1 MNTMVGGVPPKDV
14 TNAFL
19 GGQNDAEREA
29 LLGSIARTSSSSS
42 SSDDNNNN
50 NESSRGGGGG
60 LRKTTTTF
68 AMVAAAVGALAFA
81 SIGAAVVVGGGN
93 GHHNIKARLGG
104 GRAAAAVPTP
114 NTFGVGEG
122 TAALGNNNAQK
133 KSARYA
139 KVGLLGAMDIHAW
152 PEPVEEEQHA
162 PLEEHP
168 DEEEEIQAAEEQ
180 AVEPQKPKE
189 PIIAQAQPAVQPA
202 VQEQAAA
209 PNVLETANPQWVN
222 QEAYAVQQQVAAS
235 GQVDSTP
242 QPGVEQA
249 AVAIDPQTGQPFA
262 TPADGG
268 VSEDAQRTNVDLS
281 EPPASWPVDME
292 SGVQCNPIIG
302 CIAGVPY
309 PGIGCCETAT
319 LTPAD
324 VAPTQTQ
331 NQVPVNPYQYP
342 IAGAVTTQPAAALPY
357 GQQQQ
362 IQQQQTQNPYQQQL
376 QAAPATGGVVQPA
389 EQTSPVGENGLPECN
404 VAEECIPGVPIPG
417 IGCCNEA
424 EKALI
429 IADAQSRQKIDP
441 VTGVPCNT
449 DSNCVAGVPIP
460 GIGCCESAESTVG
473 LEEQQTQFY
482 QQQQQIPGQY
492 VGTASANPGA
502 SAVITAENAQPQML
516 NQIDPV
522 TGQACNPNPGCVAG
536 VPIPGIGCCTGTA
549 SRMIPG
555 APLVDAATGL
565 PLVDQNPVDPATG
578 KPLFAKAC
586 DATPTCVA
594 GVPTPGVDSCCK
606 QGECDSSPTCTAG
619 SLEPGVNNCCHVCDP
634 NPECQVGSEFPG
646 IDTCC
651 KPPPPPD
658 YDGTPGNC
666 DANPSCKPGVPD
678 IGKNTCC
685 PDNAACDTN
694 PECIP
699 GGTTPGVDTCC
710 AETSLVKQKAQELG
724 AGEVETKKQNPWKGC
739 NPDPKCLPGVDI
751 PGVDNCCKNCEPG
764 VPTPGVDDCGVAKK
778 RMWARSMRKNGMKN
792 DQINEVIQKESKHT
806 EQTAEEKEQNRQ
818 QMMLE
823 LKNRIKEEM
832 ARKESLLKAKK
843 AQARASARASRG
855 SSSA

>member
-114 NTFGVGEG
+114 INTFGVGEG

-189 PIIAQAQPAVQPA
+189 PIVAQAQPAVQPA

-281 EPPASWPVDME
+281 KPPASWPVDME

-429 IADAQSRQKIDP
+429 IADRNLDKKSTQSP
-441 VTGVPCNT
+441 VHRATR
-449 DSNCVAGVPIP
+449 I
-460 GIGCCESAESTVG
+460 
-473 LEEQQTQFY
+473 Q
-482 QQQQQIPGQY
+482 
-492 VGTASANPGA
+492 
-502 SAVITAENAQPQML
+502 
-516 NQIDPV
+516 
-522 TGQACNPNPGCVAG
+522 
-536 VPIPGIGCCTGTA
+536 TA
-549 SRMIPG
+549 SRVSRFR
-555 APLVDAATGL
+555 ALAA
-565 PLVDQNPVDPATG
+565 A
-578 KPLFAKAC
+578 
-586 DATPTCVA
+586 
-594 GVPTPGVDSCCK
+594 
-606 QGECDSSPTCTAG
+606 
-619 SLEPGVNNCCHVCDP
+619 SL
-634 NPECQVGSEFPG
+634 
-646 IDTCC
+646 
-651 KPPPPPD
+651 
-658 YDGTPGNC
+658 
-666 DANPSCKPGVPD
+666 
-678 IGKNTCC
+678 
-685 PDNAACDTN
+685 
-694 PECIP
+694 
-699 GGTTPGVDTCC
+699 
-710 AETSLVKQKAQELG
+710 
-724 AGEVETKKQNPWKGC
+724 
-739 NPDPKCLPGVDI
+739 
-751 PGVDNCCKNCEPG
+751 
-764 VPTPGVDDCGVAKK
+764 
-778 RMWARSMRKNGMKN
+778 
-792 DQINEVIQKESKHT
+792 
-806 EQTAEEKEQNRQ
+806 QNRRLAWKNNKRNSINNNNKFRAN
-818 QMMLE
+818 MLAP
-823 LKNRIKEEM
+823 R
-832 ARKESLLKAKK
+832 ARTRALRPSSLLKTRNRKC
-843 AQARASARASRG
+843 
-855 SSSA
+855 

>member
-1 MNTMVGGVPPKDV
+1 MNTMVGVPPKE
-14 TNAFL
+14 TNAFR
-19 GGQNDAEREA
+19 GQHDAEREA
-29 LLGSIARTSSSSS
+29 LLGSIARTSSSS

-50 NESSRGGGGG
+50 NESSRGGGG

-68 AMVAAAVGALAFA
+68 AMVAAVGALAFA

-114 NTFGVGEG
+114 INTFGVGEG

-168 DEEEEIQAAEEQ
+168 DEEEEIHQAAEEQ
-180 AVEPQKPKE
+180 AVEPQKPEE
-189 PIIAQAQPAVQPA
+189 PIVAQAQPAVQPA

-281 EPPASWPVDME
+281 KPPASWPVDME

-404 VAEECIPGVPIPG
+404 VADECIPGVPIPG

-473 LEEQQTQFY
+473 LEEQPQTQFY

-666 DANPSCKPGVPD
+666 DANPSCRPGVPD

-724 AGEVETKKQNPWKGC
+724 TAEVETKKQNPWKGC

-843 AQARASARASRG
+843 AQARASRG

>member
-1 MNTMVGGVPPKDV
+1 MQPDYWVHRWRAVSGHC
-14 TNAFL
+14 
-19 GGQNDAEREA
+19 
-29 LLGSIARTSSSSS
+29 
-42 SSDDNNNN
+42 
-50 NESSRGGGGG
+50 
-60 LRKTTTTF
+60 
-68 AMVAAAVGALAFA
+68 VA
-81 SIGAAVVVGGGN
+81 
-93 GHHNIKARLGG
+93 K
-104 GRAAAAVPTP
+104 
-114 NTFGVGEG
+114 
-122 TAALGNNNAQK
+122 
-133 KSARYA
+133 
-139 KVGLLGAMDIHAW
+139 
-152 PEPVEEEQHA
+152 
-162 PLEEHP
+162 PL
-168 DEEEEIQAAEEQ
+168 
-180 AVEPQKPKE
+180 
-189 PIIAQAQPAVQPA
+189 
-202 VQEQAAA
+202 
-209 PNVLETANPQWVN
+209 
-222 QEAYAVQQQVAAS
+222 
-235 GQVDSTP
+235 
-242 QPGVEQA
+242 
-249 AVAIDPQTGQPFA
+249 
-262 TPADGG
+262 
-268 VSEDAQRTNVDLS
+268 
-281 EPPASWPVDME
+281 
-292 SGVQCNPIIG
+292 
-302 CIAGVPY
+302 
-309 PGIGCCETAT
+309 T

-404 VAEECIPGVPIPG
+404 VADECIPGVPIPG

-429 IADAQSRQKIDP
+429 IADAQSDKKSTQSP
-441 VTGVPCNT
+441 VCTCNT
-449 DSNCVAGVPIP
+449 DSNCVSGCPDSGHWLLRVCRSDGWLGRTTNAILSTTTTNSGPI
-460 GIGCCESAESTVG
+460 CWHRERELA
-473 LEEQQTQFY
+473 L
-482 QQQQQIPGQY
+482 
-492 VGTASANPGA
+492 
-502 SAVITAENAQPQML
+502 AVITAENAQPQML

-565 PLVDQNPVDPATG
+565 PLVNQNPVDPATG

-678 IGKNTCC
+678 VGKNTCC

-699 GGTTPGVDTCC
+699 GGTTPGRYVLRRNVLGE
-710 AETSLVKQKAQELG
+710 AKVQELG

-739 NPDPKCLPGVDI
+739 NPDPKCLPAWTSQVWTTAAKT
-751 PGVDNCCKNCEPG
+751 VNRAFQLRAW
-764 VPTPGVDDCGVAKK
+764 TTVA
-778 RMWARSMRKNGMKN
+778 SRKNACGPDRCEK
-792 DQINEVIQKESKHT
+792 
-806 EQTAEEKEQNRQ
+806 TA
-818 QMMLE
+818 
-823 LKNRIKEEM
+823 
-832 ARKESLLKAKK
+832 
-843 AQARASARASRG
+843 
-855 SSSA
+855 